1 MKVLRIVAALSLA
14 LSFNV
19 LLAASSEATP
29 APGLNIEAFTFN
41 PASNHPS
48 TDSGLVPCNLGI
60 STVANINANW
70 GSGSPGGDCPAD
82 FFIIHYYGYITYDQ
96 SATVLFRNIS
106 DDGFKMSINNQSVI
120 NDWNLHGCWGQ
131 TGSFTFE
138 ANAVY
143 PIDVWMYEYGGG
155 ACSILHWNT
164 NQTGYVV
171 VPETAFL
178 QTLPTVPTP
187 SPSESPATEPSSP
200 PSEQQNSGDGGTQS
214 DSPSSEPQPP
224 ASGSESTPETPQNSS
239 GQPETPTTP
248 SDTSPQQPELQPET
262 TPEQSEQPTYPTNQ
276 EPSNPPATNEPSQ
289 PPAETSQPST
299 PTPVEPAPT
308 PYQPPVPVEPVPP
321 PSTPIQQPV
330 EQTPVTQPEEEQTPE
345 ETPITPTEDEPE
357 NEDVQVPVEEL
368 PEEPAPVEEPIEEPL
383 PEQLEPISE
392 PESTL
397 PEEQPSS
404 DEASPDDTNAGLDV
418 VPDELSPEPPVEE
431 SIDSI
436 TEEEKEK
443 YEEIGIEPNSPD
455 QLPEDEPKLP
465 DPEDLKPRVQVD
477 VPGVEN
483 GGIEFFGTKS
493 QPQVIGEDGQL
504 TPPPPPPGSGLPIP
518 PDAITT
524 VDTFIGQPGGTTF
537 NAPDVATPMELV
549 PVDVPAALEAIP
561 GAGEAVQALNEA
573 YVELAN
579 IGNDMS
585 PVTRKKAKK
594 VLIATIVVGQIAQL
608 RRLF

>member
-19 LLAASSEATP
+19 LLAASSEASP

-41 PASNHPS
+41 PASNQPS
-48 TDSGLVPCNLGI
+48 TESGLVPCNLGI

-70 GSGSPGGDCPAD
+70 GGGGPGGDCPSD

-96 SATVLFRNIS
+96 SETVVFRNIS

-120 NDWNLHGCWGQ
+120 NDWNLHGCRGQ

-138 ANAVY
+138 ANSVY

-155 ACSILHWNT
+155 ACSILYWT
-164 NQTGYVV
+164 TAQSGYTV
-171 VPETAFL
+171 VPPTAFM
-178 QTLPTVPTP
+178 QTLPIVPTP
-187 SPSESPATEPSSP
+187 SPSTPPVTEPSSP
-200 PSEQQNSGDGGTQS
+200 PSEQQNSGDSGSQS
-214 DSPSSEPQPP
+214 SSPSSGSQSPSS
-224 ASGSESTPETPQNSS
+224 SGESSPGNQQSSS
-239 GQPETPTTP
+239 GQPESSTTP
-248 SDTSPQQPELQPET
+248 SDTSGTQPTTPPET
-262 TPEQSEQPTYPTNQ
+262 TPTQTEQPPT
-276 EPSNPPATNEPSQ
+276 PSNPPSTNEPSQ

-299 PTPVEPAPT
+299 PTPVEPVPIPYVPPT
-308 PYQPPVPVEPVPP
+308 PAEPVQP
-321 PSTPIQQPV
+321 PSTPTPPIE
-330 EQTPVTQPEEEQTPE
+330 EQTPVTQPEETPNPE
-345 ETPITPTEDEPE
+345 EPSTTPTEDELE
-357 NEDVQVPVEEL
+357 NEDVQAPVEEL

-383 PEQLEPISE
+383 PEQTEPISE
-392 PESTL
+392 PEITL
-397 PEEQPSS
+397 PEEKPFF
-404 DEASPDDTNAGLDV
+404 DEEAPDDTDAGLDV
-418 VPDELSPEPPVEE
+418 VPDELSSEPPVEE
-431 SIDSI
+431 STDSI

-455 QLPEDEPKLP
+455 QLPEDEPKIP
-465 DPEDLKPRVQVD
+465 DLEDLKPRVQVD

-549 PVDVPAALEAIP
+549 PIDVPEALDAIP

-573 YVELAN
+573 YVAMAN

-585 PVTRKKAKK
+585 PITRKKAKK

>member
-48 TDSGLVPCNLGI
+48 TEVGLTPCNLGI
-60 STVANINANW
+60 STVANINVNW
-70 GSGSPGGDCPAD
+70 GGGGPGGDCPSD

-96 SATVLFRNIS
+96 SETVVFRNIS

-155 ACSILHWNT
+155 ACSILYWTTAQN
-164 NQTGYVV
+164 GYTV
-171 VPETAFL
+171 VPPTAFM
-178 QTLPTVPTP
+178 QTLPIVPTP
-187 SPSESPATEPSSP
+187 SPSTPPVTEPSSP
-200 PSEQQNSGDGGTQS
+200 PSEPQNSGDSGSQS
-214 DSPSSEPQPP
+214 GSPVSEPQPP
-224 ASGSESTPETPQNSS
+224 ASGNESNSGNQQGSSE
-239 GQPETPTTP
+239 QPSNPTTP
-248 SDTSPQQPELQPET
+248 SDTSQQQPTTPPET
-262 TPEQSEQPTYPTNQ
+262 TPTQTEQPPT
-276 EPSNPPATNEPSQ
+276 PSNPPSTSEPSQ

-299 PTPVEPAPT
+299 PTPVEPVPT
-308 PYQPPVPVEPVPP
+308 PYVPPTPAEPVQP
-321 PSTPIQQPV
+321 PSTPTPPIE
-330 EQTPVTQPEEEQTPE
+330 EQTPVTQPEETPNPE
-345 ETPITPTEDEPE
+345 EPSTTPTEDEPE
-357 NEDVQVPVEEL
+357 NEDVQVPAEEL

-383 PEQLEPISE
+383 PEQTEPTSE
-392 PESTL
+392 PEITL
-397 PEEQPSS
+397 PEEQPFF
-404 DEASPDDTNAGLDV
+404 DEEAPDDTDAGLDV
-418 VPDELSPEPPVEE
+418 VPDELSSEPPVEE
-431 SIDSI
+431 STDSI

-465 DPEDLKPRVQVD
+465 DPEDLKPRIQVD

-549 PVDVPAALEAIP
+549 PVDVPAALDAIP